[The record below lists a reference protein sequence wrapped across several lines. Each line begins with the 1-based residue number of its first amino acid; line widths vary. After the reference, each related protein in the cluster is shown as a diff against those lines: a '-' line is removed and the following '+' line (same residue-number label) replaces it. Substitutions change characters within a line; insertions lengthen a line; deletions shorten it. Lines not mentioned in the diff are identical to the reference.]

1 MRRWQYISSAFALLF
16 AAMAVPSWADDKP
29 KLSPSPG
36 GMIREFT
43 FNLNV
48 VKEYQLRPP
57 VGMLSEA
64 LVQLWAFGCRFSNF
78 TLPFPCY
85 SMAEATL
92 PGPLIRVDKGDLVRL
107 TFNNTHSKPHTIHL
121 HGFHR
126 NNVDGVLPV
135 PPHENF
141 LIEFVANPCGT
152 YVYHCHINTPVHQD
166 RGMYGQFIV
175 DCPESD
181 PEMEAKVA
189 HEFLVVVDE
198 QPRGW
203 EELGD
208 DPDPLTHEF
217 IINGKSFIGPVG
229 DPFANLN
236 NLRTIL
242 GDGTVKPGPMVAH
255 QGDDVRIRLSSF
267 GMAVHEM
274 ALYGPLESGD
284 PQRVPPDEVRQ
295 GSNPVLP
302 QILQPPLEIVTNQSL
317 NVVYGNLAPGTYL
330 FRSTNP
336 VERRNYGLFDDGTVD
351 GAFGMGETDE
361 GGMQTILVVL
371 DEIHPTT

>member
-1 MRRWQYISSAFALLF
+1 LN
-16 AAMAVPSWADDKP
+16 AAV
-29 KLSPSPG
+29 
-36 GMIREFT
+36 
-43 FNLNV
+43 
-48 VKEYQLRPP
+48 
-57 VGMLSEA
+57 
-64 LVQLWAFGCRFSNF
+64 VQLWAF
-78 TLPFPCY
+78 
-85 SMAEATL
+85 AEDPTMVGPTL

-107 TFNNTHSKPHTIHL
+107 TFKNTHSKPHTIHL

-135 PPHENF
+135 PPRENF

-175 DCPESD
+175 DCPDSG
-181 PEMEAKVA
+181 PEMEAEVA

-208 DPDPLTHEF
+208 DPDPRFHEF
-217 IINGKSFIGPVG
+217 IINGKALVGPV
-229 DPFANLN
+229 DLANLDDPRTLEDAN
-236 NLRTIL
+236 NIRTIL
-242 GDGTVKPGPMVAH
+242 ANGTAVQGPMIAH
-255 QGDDVRIRLSSF
+255 ENEKVRIRLSSF

-274 ALYGPLESGD
+274 ELFGPLED
-284 PQRVPPDEVRQ
+284 DVPLRVPPNEVRQ

-317 NVVYGNLAPGTYL
+317 NVVYEDLSPGTYL

-336 VERRNYGLFDDGTVD
+336 VERMNYELFDDGTVD
-351 GAFGMGETDE
+351 GELRMGETDA
-361 GGMQTILVVL
+361 GGMQTTLVVL
-371 DEIHPTT
+371 RGTHP